1 MLSFQSDKN
10 NKSQIASPLLNARS
24 ILDAAEDGRALSVA
38 EATFLL
44 GITKEEEM
52 SRLKQVAET
61 IKQRHTGDFV
71 YYDTGASLFLTNLCE
86 MAPTLYPYPKA
97 SGDQGAYT
105 LTIDEIDAVLE
116 LAQSQKLSHLTL
128 SGGGFWPV
136 LCVPGLEAATV
147 LKTHI
152 KLMNHIRE
160 KNPELRLQGFS
171 PDEIEFFCIL
181 NGRNERYV
189 LELLMDHG
197 LETLGGFGS
206 EILVDRVRGQIS
218 PKKATVKRW
227 LEIVAT
233 AHQLKLPVIARMEAG
248 PIETLAERIKHLAV
262 LRDFQQKH
270 PTAFQCLVPQ
280 MWTPTPVQ
288 QSRLGAEVALTHHRH
303 RLKLVS
309 MTRLFLG
316 DFIPVQQVGWLPDQV
331 AEAQEALTGGAN
343 HVGSSDALTYIQF
356 LGGNRKPKDMSES
369 ELESLI
375 RETGKKPQLLSPGR
389 LMRGSGF

>member
-10 NKSQIASPLLNARS
+10 NKGRISTPLLNVRS
-24 ILDAAEDGRALSVA
+24 ILDAVEDGRALSFA

-44 GITKEEEM
+44 GITKEEEI

-61 IKQRHTGDFV
+61 INQRHSRDSI
-71 YYDTGASLFLTNLCE
+71 YYETGASLFLTNLCE
-86 MAPTLYPYPKA
+86 MAPTLYPYPRA

-105 LTIDEIDAVLE
+105 LTIDDIDAVLE
-116 LAQSQKLSHLTL
+116 LVRSQKSSHLTL

-152 KLMNHIRE
+152 KLMNYIRE

-181 NGRNERYV
+181 NNRNERYV

-197 LETLGGFGS
+197 LETLGGFGA
-206 EILVDRVRGQIS
+206 EILVDRVRAQIS

-233 AHQLKLPVIARMEAG
+233 AYQLKLPVIARIEAG
-248 PIETLAERIKHLAV
+248 PMETVAQRVKHLAV

-270 PTAFQCLVPQ
+270 PAAFQRLVPQ
-280 MWTPTPVQ
+280 MWTLRPVQ
-288 QSRLGAEVALTHHRH
+288 QSRSGAEVALTDYRH

-309 MTRLFLG
+309 VTRLFLG
-316 DFIPVQQVGWLPDQV
+316 EFIPVQQVGWLPDQV

-375 RETGKKPQLLSPGR
+375 RETGKKPCLLSPER
-389 LMRGSGF
+389 LMCGSGF